1 MIENKNIVP
10 FVDLNF
16 QNAQIKEE
24 VLSDLDELVVNS
36 RFILGEQVSTFEE
49 QFANYCETSQC
60 IGVSSGTDAL
70 TIAVKSLSLNPG
82 DEIILPANT
91 FVATAEAVVH
101 GGGIPV
107 LVDIEENSYNIDPN
121 LIENSITSKTKAI
134 IPVHLYG
141 KPADMDPIMDLAK
154 KYSLTVIEDA
164 AQAHGALYK
173 GKRVG
178 SIGHIGCFSFY
189 PSKNLGAWGD
199 GGAIVTSDS
208 LKAQQFRELRDH
220 GSTKKNVHSTI
231 GYTSR
236 LDAIQALILNKKLPY
251 LDKWN
256 QLRKD
261 SSQIYNDEFA
271 LANTNIVSP
280 KYKEDTDHVYHIYAI
295 QVPPA
300 SRDSLQDHLNESGI
314 MTGIHYPNPIH
325 KTKAFDYI
333 KGSYP
338 TSEEVSNKILSLPMY
353 PGLQQQ
359 QIKEIVKLI
368 QTNLK

>member
-1 MIENKNIVP
+1 MIENKNIIP

-16 QNAQIKEE
+16 QNTQIKKD
-24 VLSDLDELVVNS
+24 VLNDLNDLVANS

-49 QFANYCETSQC
+49 QFANYCETSMC

-101 GGGIPV
+101 GGGVPV
-107 LVDIEENSYNIDPN
+107 LVDIQEDSYNIDPN
-121 LIENSITSKTKAI
+121 LIEKSITSKTKAI

-154 KYSLTVIEDA
+154 TYGLTVIEDA

-178 SIGHIGCFSFY
+178 SIGDIGCFSFY

-220 GSTKKNVHSTI
+220 GSTKKNIHSTI

-236 LDAIQALILNKKLPY
+236 LDAIQALVLNKKLPY
-251 LDKWN
+251 LDEWN
-256 QLRKD
+256 QLRKN
-261 SSQIYNDEFA
+261 SSQIYNDQFA
-271 LANTNIVSP
+271 LDGTNILYP
-280 KYKEDTDHVYHIYAI
+280 KYKEVEDHVYHIYAI
-295 QVPPA
+295 QVPPE
-300 SRDSLQDHLNESGI
+300 SRDGLQDHLNTSGI

-325 KTKAFDYI
+325 KTKAFNYI

-338 TSEEVSNKILSLPMY
+338 VSEEVSTKILSLPMY
-353 PGLQQQ
+353 PGLQHK
-359 QIKEIVKLI
+359 QIEEIVKL
-368 QTNLK
+368 TKTYPK